1 MEARAYFNLILRYAW
16 LIILIMVVAGVGTAV
31 VDSMREPTYRATARV
46 VVRPAAGLSEERTT
60 VDMVAQMGARFIPG
74 TFAQIVTSA
83 AVEADAQKAVG
94 LSAAAATDYPVE
106 ANVLP
111 DTAVV
116 ELAMTGRDP
125 VLLAKYLNATVDA
138 TIKNSKDLFRVV
150 DLVPLETVQ
159 PPQNKI
165 SPVPSRDIPL
175 AVGLGLAAGVLL
187 ALALGY
193 IRAPAPT
200 PVARPV
206 DHPQPVLS
214 ADRG

>member
-1 MEARAYFNLILRYAW
+1 
-16 LIILIMVVAGVGTAV
+16 
-31 VDSMREPTYRATARV
+31 
-46 VVRPAAGLSEERTT
+46 
-60 VDMVAQMGARFIPG
+60 
-74 TFAQIVTSA
+74 
-83 AVEADAQKAVG
+83 
-94 LSAAAATDYPVE
+94 
-106 ANVLP
+106 
-111 DTAVV
+111 
-116 ELAMTGRDP
+116 
-125 VLLAKYLNATVDA
+125 VDA

-193 IRAPAPT
+193 IRAPAPA